1 RPPWPRRPRRRGRSR
16 APTAARRPPRPA
28 IPPRAAPLAPGRAP
42 RTLPRVR
49 RALANVG
56 PFPRRGLALK
66 PSFLPLLLLG
76 LLPLASCTKTSSSQ
90 QQGPAAAHDD
100 DAHADSQGHEDEHAP
115 LPRRV
120 RLSDKM
126 ISEAGIA
133 TEPVTRR
140 ALASFVELSGE
151 IVADPDRQAFVAT
164 RVPGRIERVLFR
176 EGDEVKK
183 GQLLAVVRAP

>member
-1 RPPWPRRPRRRGRSR
+1 TC
-16 APTAARRPPRPA
+16 A
-28 IPPRAAPLAPGRAP
+28 
-42 RTLPRVR
+42 LPI
-49 RALANVG
+49 
-56 PFPRRGLALK
+56 F
-66 PSFLPLLLLG
+66 
-76 LLPLASCTKTSSSQ
+76 
-90 QQGPAAAHDD
+90 
-100 DAHADSQGHEDEHAP
+100 
-115 LPRRV
+115 
-120 RLSDKM
+120 SDKV

-183 GQLLAVVRAP
+183 GQLLAVVRAPELGELRATYLSASARATAAKANAERLRPLVESRFASEQELLAAETEAKSFEAEARAAAER